1 MRRRR
6 LHLLG
11 GFIDH
16 AEEPVGAERGVIED
30 HGGDFLGFSFGLG
43 CCGLRFFQ
51 VHRSVC
57 WVHGSEEYRVVTASR
72 VSRALEFGDG
82 VAQFLLGF
90 AELLLEAAEDFF
102 IFAF

>member
-6 LHLLG
+6 LHLLS

-16 AEEPVGAERGVIED
+16 AEEPAGAERGVIED
-30 HGGDFLGFSFGLG
+30 HGGDFIVFPFRLG
-43 CCGLRFFQ
+43 CRRLRFFQ

-57 WVHGSEEYRVVTASR
+57 WVHGSAECRVVAASR

-102 IFAF
+102 IFAL